1 MFGLSKE
8 AYSFHHKHLRCEGC
22 AKIQVLGSNYHSIL
36 AEVIDP
42 SNLPSFLGGNCTCSD
57 YGGCLLNDKGPW
69 NDPEITEILQAR
81 VGTAEEYNNGER
93 SGMVSDT
100 EDVQI
105 KDVHETKEVD
115 KTLSQKILAFE
126 AALKDAQM
134 KIQAL
139 EGALEDTKVAL
150 QGLVQ
155 QIEEMKK

>member
-8 AYSFHHKHLRCEGC
+8 AYRFHHKHLRCEGC
-22 AKIQVLGSNYHSIL
+22 AKIQ
-36 AEVIDP
+36 A
-42 SNLPSFLGGNCTCSD
+42 
-57 YGGCLLNDKGPW
+57 
-69 NDPEITEILQAR
+69 Q

-115 KTLSQKILAFE
+115 KTLPQKILAFE

-155 QIEEMKK
+155 QIEEMKKWIHWQVEV